1 LPPDSFVRSFD
12 QVCALL
18 VLNLI
23 VWAALSTLHAET
35 GSQLMLDG
43 LYGWACYLLLG
54 LFGCGLVARA
64 QERAA
69 DTRGLLVPV
78 LSVAPYALVVF
89 WLSGDTSLVA
99 ARPGT
104 ATLVGVVYL
113 LVLSF
118 RILRAAYGFIRARAA
133 ILAIALILL
142 APWMLATLNLDT
154 RLWVAD
160 DTQEDQ
166 DSDDATEAE
175 ALLYDQPSRIAAA
188 VERVAPNTGKK
199 PAVFFVGF
207 AGDGDESIFKR
218 EAVFAQTVFA
228 DHFGSADRSMELI
241 NDVDDRDSYPL
252 ATVSGL
258 TDALKLL
265 AERMNP
271 DEDVLVLTVTSH
283 GSREGIAVSNGSLP
297 LLQLGPTELR
307 QALDEAGIKW
317 RVLIVSACYSGVF
330 LEPLETDS
338 TLIATASDSEH
349 SSFGCADDRD
359 LTYFGEALLKDSIP
373 TTPTLEDAFK
383 KAADLIQHRET
394 AEHLEHSNPQLYV
407 GSAIRQ
413 KLAALEKEHP
423 QKHDDA
429 VIVRR

>member
-1 LPPDSFVRSFD
+1 M
-12 QVCALL
+12 
-18 VLNLI
+18 
-23 VWAALSTLHAET
+23 STLHAET

-199 PAVFFVGF
+199 PA
-207 AGDGDESIFKR
+207 
-218 EAVFAQTVFA
+218 
-228 DHFGSADRSMELI
+228 
-241 NDVDDRDSYPL
+241 
-252 ATVSGL
+252 
-258 TDALKLL
+258 
-265 AERMNP
+265 
-271 DEDVLVLTVTSH
+271 
-283 GSREGIAVSNGSLP
+283 SR
-297 LLQLGPTELR
+297 
-307 QALDEAGIKW
+307 
-317 RVLIVSACYSGVF
+317 
-330 LEPLETDS
+330 
-338 TLIATASDSEH
+338 AS
-349 SSFGCADDRD
+349 F
-359 LTYFGEALLKDSIP
+359 DSIRC
-373 TTPTLEDAFK
+373 
-383 KAADLIQHRET
+383 AASR
-394 AEHLEHSNPQLYV
+394 
-407 GSAIRQ
+407 
-413 KLAALEKEHP
+413 
-423 QKHDDA
+423 
-429 VIVRR
+429 